1 MFQEMKLR
9 QTCESQLKKYTF
21 VVVFTNYLLSFEI
34 MGDKVLLQFLVGVV
48 DTKLLQV
55 VELEALK
62 PVDIQQT

>member
-1 MFQEMKLR
+1 
-9 QTCESQLKKYTF
+9 
-21 VVVFTNYLLSFEI
+21 
-34 MGDKVLLQFLVGVV
+34 MGDKVLLQFLIGVV